1 MSGGE
6 GGYRQLEVG
15 GTLRG
20 RGGGRHGRQRGHPVR
35 GVRAEKSKSRQQS
48 RAAKDGGTPFQ
59 EAGAIFE
66 SEIFELRE

>member
-1 MSGGE
+1 M
-6 GGYRQLEVG
+6 
-15 GTLRG
+15 
-20 RGGGRHGRQRGHPVR
+20 R

-59 EAGAIFE
+59 EAGAVFE